1 GARPAT
7 TTGVLVTVTGR
18 ISTFFANV
26 FGVSE
31 LSATAQG
38 GGGFS
43 PLDVMVVLDISG
55 SMDDDSCLLKGVT
68 SPNPISLNTHFDT
81 SGKCSGV
88 VTGDGLSSSN
98 CGNCK
103 GTWGGTN
110 KCTWPG
116 GTTMGSEVTAICGSV
131 QTSSSLCTACKGVW
145 VTPPQP
151 IDALRV
157 AAGSFVDLVQAQL
170 GPTDPHMGLV
180 SYSTTSTRN
189 VNLTSTLS
197 TVKSAITALAAVG
210 YTNCEAGLYDARVEL
225 TTSGRQRWTAAKV
238 ILFMSDGQAN
248 RCRTESSCTQAR
260 AKQLAIA
267 EATTAASLGIQVYTI
282 GLGVDS
288 DTTTLQQM
296 ATVGGGAYQY
306 AATGADLSP
315 AFTTLFQKIKRLRL
329 VQ

>member
-1 GARPAT
+1 
-7 TTGVLVTVTGR
+7 
-18 ISTFFANV
+18 
-26 FGVSE
+26 
-31 LSATAQG
+31 
-38 GGGFS
+38 
-43 PLDVMVVLDISG
+43 MVVLDISG
-55 SMDDDSCLLKGVT
+55 SMDDDSCFLKGVT
-68 SPNPISLNTHFDT
+68 SPNPISLRTHFKTDNVCQEV
-81 SGKCSGV
+81 SS
-88 VTGDGLSSSN
+88 GDGLSSSN

-110 KCTWPG
+110 NCKWPG
-116 GTTMGSEVTAICGSV
+116 GTKMGSEVTAICGSV
-131 QTSSSLCTACKGVW
+131 QTSSTACKACKGVW

-151 IDALRV
+151 INALRV
-157 AAGSFVDLVQAQL
+157 AASGFVDLVQAQL

-189 VNLTSTLS
+189 VNLTSALS
-197 TVKSAITALAAVG
+197 TVKSAIAGLAAAG
-210 YTNCEAGLYDARVEL
+210 YTNCEAGMYTARSEL

-267 EATTAASLGIQVYTI
+267 EATAAASQDIQVYTI
-282 GLGVDS
+282 GLGANADAA
-288 DTTTLQQM
+288 TLQQM
-296 ATVGGGAYQY
+296 ATIGGGAYVY